1 MKTTNVVQ
9 SVIDNEG
16 VSDEALEMSIDE
28 SSSVFLMDALGKL
41 YSQPA
46 RAALREYLANGIDAH
61 IEAGGVRPAIEIA
74 LPSVDNRVL
83 SIRDYGNGMSE
94 DGFKNILRR
103 YGASTK
109 RHSNKLTGGFGLGAK
124 AGFAMT
130 DAFHMTSF
138 QKGKRIKV
146 RIFKNAAGKG
156 FIEVI
161 ERTSTKEADGMLV
174 EVPVPSGNVEELSY
188 DKLVT
193 DKFFAAYHDTEIKA
207 TAASRVRQGYAG
219 AFQNEIKTL
228 PIEDISLH
236 NPENYEA
243 LEYGGT
249 IVGWVGK
256 RKAHNSP
263 VRAVIGRVSY
273 EIKRDS
279 NGYGRATYGYS
290 NMTTY
295 SEKFGLAMSQLNK
308 FDREV
313 ILNLPIGS
321 VDLPSSREE
330 ITYSERSMKTI
341 VAVSTSVHRMVEENV
356 QRVVNAKVT
365 GHEALC
371 EIISLHSDD
380 FWKASDLTWHGK
392 TPPVEGKQG
401 SVIFKG
407 TSNVIRYI
415 KTTESRKSLSDKVLT
430 IAFPTELTTLRADKH
445 LKTVMI
451 TAKDKDEYFLAA
463 KKIRTNIADY
473 QRAQQTE
480 TKIQVLLFPA
490 VEPLRE
496 WFEHGEKLSL
506 EEFVEIGKSF
516 RSGKRAEAKA
526 ALKAQRGNPAF
537 SGPVKTTAATREV
550 FWVPV
555 NKPVTHNNGL
565 TISGE
570 QEHQLLAN
578 PADFYYLSK
587 AEVKDLSA
595 ELSNMF
601 PTRQGVGGSYAYI
614 DSMYVRLLPTLKSVL
629 GEDAKLVFLPAT
641 RNMEEFKASY
651 PKIPSVVSVLK
662 TRMED
667 EWKQVEKGKKTD
679 TYFAE
684 LFWLIR
690 NRNKVSL
697 INQFFRAL
705 TPGESVSMNPDLLEI
720 VSYMGG
726 ETRSMNN
733 RLNILTVELLGK
745 EFNTKVTEWM
755 EKKVAVVG
763 TRYPL
768 LTGMN
773 PVDHNW
779 DILKPEMVRYLKT
792 CK

>member
-9 SVIDNEG
+9 SVFDNEG

-61 IEAGGVRPAIEIA
+61 IEAGGELPAIEIA
-74 LPSVDNRVL
+74 LPSTDNRVL

-94 DGFKNILRR
+94 DNFNNILRR

-124 AGFAMT
+124 AGFAIT

-138 QKGKRIKV
+138 QNGKRIKV

-174 EVPVPSGNVEELSY
+174 EVPVPAGNVEELSY

-193 DKFFAAYHDTEIKA
+193 DKFFAAYHDSEIKA
-207 TAASRVRQGYAG
+207 TAATRVRQGYLG
-219 AFQNEIKTL
+219 TFQNEIKSL
-228 PIEDISLH
+228 PIEDVSLH

-249 IVGWVGK
+249 VVGWVGK
-256 RKAHNSP
+256 RKARNSS

-279 NGYGRATYGYS
+279 NGYGNVTYGYS

-295 SEKFGLAMSQLNK
+295 SEKFGPAMSQLNK

-341 VAVSTSVHRMVEENV
+341 VAISASVHRMVEENV
-356 QRVVNAKVT
+356 QRVVNAKET

-371 EIISLHSDD
+371 EIISLHTDD
-380 FWKASDLTWHGK
+380 YWKAGELVWRGK
-392 TPPVEGKQG
+392 TPPVE
-401 SVIFKG
+401 SKG
-407 TSNVIRYI
+407 GTVVYKEKGNIIRYV
-415 KTTESRKSLSDKVLT
+415 KTTETRKSLSDKSIT
-430 IAFPTELTTLRADKH
+430 FAYPNELTTMRADKH
-445 LKTVMI
+445 VKTVMI
-451 TAKDKDEYFLAA
+451 TAADKDEYYLAA

-480 TKIQVLLFPA
+480 TKIQVLLFPS

-506 EEFVEIGKSF
+506 DEFIEVGKSY
-516 RSGKRAEAKA
+516 RSAKRAEAKA
-526 ALKAQRGNPAF
+526 VLKSQRGNPAF
-537 SGPVKTTAATREV
+537 AGPAKTTAATREV

-555 NKPVTHNNGL
+555 NKAISNNNGL

-570 QEHQLLAN
+570 QEHKLLAN
-578 PADFYYLSK
+578 SSDFYYLSK
-587 AEVKDLSA
+587 AEVKDVSA

-614 DSMYVRLLPTLKSVL
+614 DSQYVRLLPTLKAVL
-629 GEDAKLVFLPAT
+629 GDDAKLVFLPAT
-641 RNMEEFKASY
+641 RNMDEFKASY
-651 PKIPSVVSVLK
+651 PKIQSVVSVLK

-684 LFWLIR
+684 LFWGIK

-726 ETRSMNN
+726 DTRSMNN
-733 RLNILTVELLGK
+733 RLNILTIELLGK
-745 EFNTKVTEWM
+745 EFTTKICDWM
-755 EKKVAVVG
+755 EKKVTIVG
-763 TRYPL
+763 NRYPL

-779 DILKPEMVRYLKT
+779 DTLKPEMIRYLKT